1 MKVIFFV
8 NTGDTKMPR
17 GGGKGKP
24 TGKTVKHKVSKLAN
38 IVTKV
43 VGGASGSTS
52 RQPHSPP
59 VASSPPR
66 RQHTRRRLGSR
77 PSAHKQVEAEVE
89 EDAKE
94 EVEEPRTSDYFHT
107 DFLVTQLRSGRRRL
121 GPLRRWR
128 TTTLGRRLGPLMT
141 MQTVDNG

>member
-17 GGGKGKP
+17 GGGGKGKP

-89 EDAKE
+89 E
-94 EVEEPRTSDYFHT
+94 RM
-107 DFLVTQLRSGRRRL
+107 QRRRWRSL
-121 GPLRRWR
+121 GPLIIFTR
-128 TTTLGRRLGPLMT
+128 TFLLLS
-141 MQTVDNG
+141 